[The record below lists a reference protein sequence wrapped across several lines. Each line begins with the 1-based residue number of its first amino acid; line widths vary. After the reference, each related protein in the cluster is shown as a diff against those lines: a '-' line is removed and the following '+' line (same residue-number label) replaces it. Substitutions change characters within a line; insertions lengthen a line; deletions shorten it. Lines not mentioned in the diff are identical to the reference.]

1 MPIYEGTENYIFI
14 SYAHKDSDTVLPMI
28 NHMQEQGFRVW
39 FDSGVE
45 AGTEWPEYIAEHLEN
60 AAVVLVLMSNAATAS
75 RNCRDEI
82 NFALDMGKDMLVVHL
97 EEAKLTAGMRLRLSA
112 IQAMFRYRSKTEE
125 GFLEELCKTKL
136 LQCCR
141 VRVTPSPAAV
151 EIEEEV
157 AAAPVTPPPVAPKP
171 EETPD
176 ELCAR
181 GDRCYAEGNYE
192 EAANCYRKAAGLGH
206 GDALAGLARCYYNGN
221 GVAQDHDEAFD
232 LYAEAAEKGSAR
244 GMYGLGNCYY
254 DGKGAKKDFTRAFN
268 YYRVAAERGDTM
280 AMNKLAICF
289 ATGNG
294 VKENQEEAVRYFRM
308 AAEKDDLNGQ
318 YNYGLRLLKGH
329 GVPQDREEGIRW
341 LTIAAGRGHTKAKS
355 ALEDTDYE
363 ESVTPVEEITDA
375 DALYQQG
382 LRHYRSKEYSQAV
395 ECYKKAMELGSQD
408 AAAGLGACLYHGYGI
423 AEDKDQALDLFI
435 TAAQKGSAAGQNG
448 LGFCYYDGKIVTKS
462 PARAA
467 TWYRKAADQGHAQA
481 TCNLGLLYY
490 KGDGVP
496 QDYSTAVEC
505 FRKSADLGYAGG
517 MYQLGLC
524 YERGHGVIAD
534 AATAASWIRK
544 AADLGHEK
552 AKKHL
557 GGGASSTPTETAQQ
571 LYDKGEQA
579 YADGKYSEAVSYYT
593 TAASRGHGDAKAALG
608 RCYYNGRGVAIDYHQ
623 AFRLYTEAADLGSG
637 RGFAGLGNC
646 YYDGHG
652 VTRDY
657 GQSVEYYRK
666 AVALGNSS
674 AMTNLGYCYAHGQGV
689 SEDHAEAAR
698 YYQMGARKG
707 STQSMFNLGLCYLNG
722 SGVRKDEDLALSW
735 FRQAAEKGHEKAKG
749 KVQEIEE
756 ARKKKAASNLPEGF
770 EIRDSRGNTVDLM
783 EYMMSLSKE
792 AGKRRYECPKCKV
805 GLWSTDYH
813 NSEPCP
819 KCGTMIPKR

>member
-28 NHMQEQGFRVW
+28 TYMQEQGFRVW

-112 IQAMFRYRSKTEE
+112 IQAIFRHRSKTEE
-125 GFLEELCKTKL
+125 AFLAELCKTKL

-141 VRVTPSPAAV
+141 VQVTPSPAAV
-151 EIEEEV
+151 EIEEDV
-157 AAAPVTPPPVAPKP
+157 AAAPITPPPAAPKA
-171 EETPD
+171 EETPE

-221 GVAQDHDEAFD
+221 GVAQDPDEAFD

-244 GMYGLGNCYY
+244 GMCGLGNCYY
-254 DGKGAKKDFTRAFN
+254 DGKGAKKDFSRAFN
-268 YYRVAAERGDTM
+268 YYRVAAERGDPM
-280 AMNKLAICF
+280 AMNNLAICF

-294 VKENQEEAVRYFRM
+294 VKESLEEAIRYFRM
-308 AAEKDDLNGQ
+308 AAEHGDLSGQ
-318 YNYGLRLLKGH
+318 YNYGIRLLEGR
-329 GVPQDREEGIRW
+329 GVPQNREEGMKW
-341 LTIAAGRGHTKAKS
+341 LTMAAERGHEKAKA
-355 ALEDTDYE
+355 ALENLDQE
-363 ESVTPVEEITDA
+363 AATPVPEITDA
-375 DALYQQG
+375 DGLYQQG

-505 FRKSADLGYAGG
+505 FRKAADLGYTGG

-524 YERGHGVIAD
+524 YERGHGV
-534 AATAASWIRK
+534 
-544 AADLGHEK
+544 
-552 AKKHL
+552 
-557 GGGASSTPTETAQQ
+557 
-571 LYDKGEQA
+571 
-579 YADGKYSEAVSYYT
+579 
-593 TAASRGHGDAKAALG
+593 
-608 RCYYNGRGVAIDYHQ
+608 
-623 AFRLYTEAADLGSG
+623 
-637 RGFAGLGNC
+637 
-646 YYDGHG
+646 
-652 VTRDY
+652 
-657 GQSVEYYRK
+657 
-666 AVALGNSS
+666 
-674 AMTNLGYCYAHGQGV
+674 
-689 SEDHAEAAR
+689 
-698 YYQMGARKG
+698 
-707 STQSMFNLGLCYLNG
+707 
-722 SGVRKDEDLALSW
+722 RKDEDQALTW
-735 FRQAAEKGHEKAKG
+735 FRQAAEKGHEKAQAR
-749 KVQEIEE
+749 VQEIEE

-770 EIRDSRGNTVDLM
+770 EIRDEHGNTVDLM
-783 EYMMSLSKE
+783 EYMMNLSKE

-805 GLWSTDYH
+805 GLWSTDYR

-819 KCGTMIPKR
+819 QCGTMIPKR